1 VTDADYRAEQIAAG
15 ETIWAVAALVAD
27 QARRQSCARVRC
39 QGCHTA
45 ADAAAPAD
53 RPPRENGVV
62 YMRLVMACALTAV
75 VVASETACR
84 REPASSEPARQ
95 PTSSTAS
102 PAGEYANGFTAA
114 DRRQFYH
121 LSEGG
126 ELYPA
131 DWLLALEATAADS
144 GGRTETRPFLE
155 TLDRFGFLP
164 DPVSAENPYGLPV
177 GMTAATSAVT
187 GLDTIGLNCAACH
200 VGELTYAGEK
210 FRIDGGPNLV
220 AVPAFVKALVTE
232 TTATARTPARLVRF
246 IKKARAARARQVARR
261 DEVSTDAEPA
271 AADIREAASAIAARL
286 ATLRTLPAIMAA
298 DTGTPEGFGRTDAF
312 GNARNELFS
321 ADAVPPTA
329 PVSLPHLWGMER
341 TAWLQWGANTNSVLQ
356 RNIGQIIGTGA
367 WFRGNMSSVKVEN
380 LGLMEDLAYK
390 LQAPRWPE
398 RFPRVDQ
405 AKADQGRVLYGQMCA
420 YCHEKWTTTPTGL
433 RQYQLF
439 SLAEAGTD
447 PRAAENFEKPVR
459 LPNGQLQD
467 FPDAAFAIIDGVRR
481 DYYRN
486 HSLSDQT
493 IARLER
499 RDLRPPPPPP
509 MFRATLRDSEKFP
522 DTKGRKVYPAKT
534 LTGIWATAPYL
545 HNGSVPTLYDLLLPA
560 AQRPK
565 RFTVGQREYDSVKV
579 GYQQDPA
586 KYTLPPYVTVTEFD
600 TTLAGNSNAGHE
612 WHLDELTDAQR
623 WAIVEYLKTF

>member
-1 VTDADYRAEQIAAG
+1 MRLLMAGVLIAASG
-15 ETIWAVAALVAD
+15 AA
-27 QARRQSCARVRC
+27 S
-39 QGCHTA
+39 G
-45 ADAAAPAD
+45 
-53 RPPRENGVV
+53 
-62 YMRLVMACALTAV
+62 M
-75 VVASETACR
+75 ACR
-84 REPASSEPARQ
+84 RESSKPASPPPASSP
-95 PTSSTAS
+95 AS
-102 PAGEYANGFTAA
+102 PSGEYRNGFGAD

-131 DWLLALEATAADS
+131 DWLLALEATVSDAS
-144 GGRTETRPFLE
+144 GRTETRPFLE

-164 DPVSAENPYGLPV
+164 DPVSAQNPYGLPV
-177 GMTAATSAVT
+177 GMTVAKSVVT
-187 GLDTIGLNCAACH
+187 GLDTVGLNCATCH
-200 VGELTYAGEK
+200 VGELTYAGAK
-210 FRIDGGPNLV
+210 FRIDGGPNLI

-246 IKKARAARARQVARR
+246 IKKARAARAQQITRR
-261 DEVSTDAEPA
+261 DEAAADAEPSG
-271 AADIREAASAIAARL
+271 ADIRQAASAIAARL

-367 WFRGNMSSVKVEN
+367 WFRGTMSSVKVEN

-390 LQAPRWPE
+390 LEAPRWPE
-398 RFPRVDQ
+398 PFPKIDKD
-405 AKADQGRVLYGQMCA
+405 KADQGRALYARMCA
-420 YCHEKWTTTPTGL
+420 NCHERWTTTPTGL

-459 LPNGQLQD
+459 LPNGELQD
-467 FPDAAFAIIDGVRR
+467 FPDAAFAVIDGVRR

-486 HSLSDQT
+486 HNLSDQT

-499 RDLRPPPPPP
+499 RDLRPPPPGP
-509 MFRATLRDSEKFP
+509 MFRAPLRDSEKFP
-522 DTKGRKVYPAKT
+522 DTRGKKVYPAKT

-545 HNGSVPTLYDLLLPA
+545 HNGSVPSLYDLLLPA

-565 RFTVGQREYDSVKV
+565 RFTVGQREYDPVRV
-579 GYQQDPA
+579 GYQQDRG
-586 KYTLPPYVTVTEFD
+586 KYTLPPYVAVTEFD
-600 TTLAGNSNAGHE
+600 TTLAGNSNAGHD
-612 WHLDELTDAQR
+612 WDLDSLTDAQR

>member
-1 VTDADYRAEQIAAG
+1 MSDLRLLKVCVLCVALGAAG
-15 ETIWAVAALVAD
+15 
-27 QARRQSCARVRC
+27 
-39 QGCHTA
+39 
-45 ADAAAPAD
+45 
-53 RPPRENGVV
+53 
-62 YMRLVMACALTAV
+62 
-75 VVASETACR
+75 TACR
-84 REPASSEPARQ
+84 SDS
-95 PTSSTAS
+95 SSTKPSPQPS
-102 PAGEYANGFTAA
+102 PAPTTPSASADYANGFSAA

-131 DWLLALEATAADS
+131 DWLLALEATVTDAN
-144 GGRTETRPFLE
+144 GRTDTRPFIE
-155 TLDRFGFLP
+155 TFDRFGFIA

-177 GMTAATSAVT
+177 GMTVAKSVVT
-187 GLDTIGLNCAACH
+187 GLDTIGLNCATCH
-200 VGELTYAGEK
+200 VGELTYEGAK

-220 AVPAFVKALVTE
+220 AVPVFVKALVTE

-246 IKKARAARARQVARR
+246 IKKAKLARAQQLARR
-261 DEVSTDAEPA
+261 EEAGGDAEPSDT
-271 AADIREAASAIAARL
+271 DIRQAASAIAARL

-380 LGLMEDLAYK
+380 LGQMEDLAYK
-390 LQAPRWPE
+390 LEAPRWPD
-398 RFPRVDQ
+398 RFPKVDKD
-405 AKADQGRVLYGQMCA
+405 KADQGRALYGQMCA
-420 YCHEKWTTTPTGL
+420 NCHEKWTTTPSGL
-433 RQYQLF
+433 REYQLF

-447 PRAAENFEKPVR
+447 PNVAVNFEKPVR

-481 DYYRN
+481 DYYKN
-486 HSLSDQT
+486 HNLSEDT

-499 RDLRPPPPPP
+499 RALRPPPPPP
-509 MFRATLRDSEKFP
+509 MFRATLGDSEKFP
-522 DTKGRKVYPAKT
+522 DTRGKKVYPAKT
-534 LTGIWATAPYL
+534 LAGIWATAPFL

-560 AQRPK
+560 SQRPK
-565 RFTVGQREYDSVKV
+565 RFTVGQREYDPVRL
-579 GYQQDPA
+579 GYQQDRT
-586 KYTLPPYVTVTEFD
+586 KYTLPPYGSVSEFD
-600 TTLAGNSNAGHE
+600 TTLPGNSNAGHE
-612 WHLDELTDAQR
+612 WDLDKLTDAQR

>member
-1 VTDADYRAEQIAAG
+1 M
-15 ETIWAVAALVAD
+15 
-27 QARRQSCARVRC
+27 RVLNSPVHR
-39 QGCHTA
+39 
-45 ADAAAPAD
+45 PAIE
-53 RPPRENGVV
+53 REFSD
-62 YMRLVMACALTAV
+62 MRLLMACALTVAV
-75 VVASETACR
+75 GASATACR
-84 REPASSEPARQ
+84 RESSSAKPAEQSAPQTAAPA
-95 PTSSTAS
+95 AS
-102 PAGEYANGFTAA
+102 GEYANGFTVE

-131 DWLLALEATAADS
+131 DWLLALEATVSDAT
-144 GGRTETRPFLE
+144 GRAETRPFLE
-155 TLDRFGFLP
+155 TLDRFGFIA
-164 DPVSAENPYGLPV
+164 DPVSPQNPYGLPV
-177 GMTAATSAVT
+177 GMTVAKSVVT
-187 GLDTIGLNCAACH
+187 GLDTVGLNCAACH
-200 VGELTYAGEK
+200 VGELTYQGAK

-220 AVPAFVKALVTE
+220 AVPAFIKALVTE
-232 TTATARTPARLVRF
+232 TTGTARTPARLVRF
-246 IKKARAARARQVARR
+246 IKKARAARAQQLARR
-261 DEVSTDAEPA
+261 EDAGGEAEPSDG
-271 AADIREAASAIAARL
+271 DIRQAASAIAARL
-286 ATLRTLPAIMAA
+286 ATLRTLPAIVAA

-380 LGLMEDLAYK
+380 LGQMEDLAYK
-390 LQAPRWPE
+390 LEAPRWPE
-398 RFPRVDQ
+398 RFPKVD
-405 AKADQGRVLYGQMCA
+405 AGKADQGRALYGQMCA

-433 RQYQLF
+433 REYQLF
-439 SLAEAGTD
+439 SLAEVGTD
-447 PRAAENFEKPVR
+447 PRVAENFEKPVR

-481 DYYRN
+481 DYYKN
-486 HSLSDQT
+486 HNLSEQT

-499 RDLRPPPPPP
+499 RELRPSPPP
-509 MFRATLRDSEKFP
+509 MFRATLRDAEKFP
-522 DTKGRKVYPAKT
+522 DTKGKKVYPAKT
-534 LTGIWATAPYL
+534 LTGIWATAPFL

-560 AQRPK
+560 SQRPK
-565 RFTVGQREYDSVKV
+565 RFAVGQREYDPVRV
-579 GYQQDPA
+579 GYQQDRS
-586 KYTLPPYVTVTEFD
+586 KYTLPPYGSVSEFD

-612 WHLDELTDAQR
+612 WNLEKLTDDQR